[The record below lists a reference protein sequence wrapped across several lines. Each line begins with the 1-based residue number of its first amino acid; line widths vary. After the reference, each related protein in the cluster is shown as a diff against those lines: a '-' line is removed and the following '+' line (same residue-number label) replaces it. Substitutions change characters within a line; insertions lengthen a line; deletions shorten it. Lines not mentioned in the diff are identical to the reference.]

1 MNFDWST
8 AIGLVESNLS
18 ITAIGQSQREMC
30 YNYAAH
36 VAEYYSYYYMSIEAE
51 EQPSHTYQVTNLFA
65 HMTHRKSNQFNRR
78 QGVRFLSCRPS
89 HTFDQLQ
96 IVD

>member
-36 VAEYYSYYYMSIEAE
+36 VAEYYS
-51 EQPSHTYQVTNLFA
+51 
-65 HMTHRKSNQFNRR
+65 
-78 QGVRFLSCRPS
+78 
-89 HTFDQLQ
+89 
-96 IVD
+96 